1 MSRAVLALG
10 ISQIVGYGSLYYAF
24 PILVPHVAET
34 FGTTD
39 TALYAV
45 FSAGLLLGGLLAPL
59 AGRLFDR
66 HGAPR
71 PMAAGSAAAGLILA
85 GMAAAPSLAVY
96 AAGVIAIEVVAVAVL
111 YDAAFAALAQIEGAG
126 ARRAI
131 TRLTLI
137 AGFASTI
144 FWPLTGWL
152 AEAAGWR
159 ATLLAYGLLHLTVL
173 VPLHLWLARLSP
185 APPIRPSADPGPLPP
200 APAELPGPLV
210 PAAAFAV
217 ATSFALSAALISAFG
232 VHMVPILASA
242 GLGASAPLAAM
253 LMGPAQVAIRL
264 VDALFWRALHPLT
277 VAVVSALA
285 LPAGALILL
294 SGAPAT
300 LAAPAFAAVFGIG
313 QGLSSIVRGS
323 VPFVLFGPAGYG
335 ERLGRL
341 ARVRTIVS
349 AGAPLA
355 FAAAA
360 AATDARLALGAFAA
374 IGLVGAAPLVLLRAR
389 LGRIGLLAP
398 LR

>member
-1 MSRAVLALG
+1 MGRAVLALG

-24 PILVPHVAET
+24 PILVPHVAAG
-34 FGTTD
+34 FGVAGTV
-39 TALYAV
+39 LYAV

-71 PMAAGSAAAGLILA
+71 LMVAGSASAGLILA

-111 YDAAFAALAQIEGAG
+111 YDAAFAALALTEGAG

-152 AEAAGWR
+152 AGAAGWR
-159 ATLLAYGLLHLTVL
+159 ATLLIYGALHLVVL
-173 VPLHLWLARLSP
+173 VPLHLWLARLRPADPVVRAP
-185 APPIRPSADPGPLPP
+185 APGRSPTVP
-200 APAELPGPLV
+200 AGLPGPLV
-210 PAAAFAV
+210 PTAAAAV
-217 ATSFALSAALISAFG
+217 AASFALSAALISAFG
-232 VHMVPILASA
+232 VHMVPILAAA

-294 SGAPAT
+294 AGAPPAM
-300 LAAPAFAAVFGIG
+300 AAPAFAAVFGIG

-323 VPFVLFGPAGYG
+323 VPLVLFGPAGYG

-341 ARVRTIVS
+341 ARIRTIIA
-349 AGAPLA
+349 AGAPFA
-355 FAAAA
+355 FAALAA
-360 AATDARLALGAFAA
+360 ASDERLALAAFAA
-374 IGLVGAAPLVLLRAR
+374 VGLAAAVPLVLLRAR
-389 LGRIGLLAP
+389 LGRDGLLTP

>member
-1 MSRAVLALG
+1 MGRTVLALG
-10 ISQIVGYGSLYYAF
+10 VSQIVGYGSLYYAF
-24 PILVPHVAET
+24 PILVPHVAAAFGAAET
-34 FGTTD
+34 V
-39 TALYAV
+39 LYAV
-45 FSAGLLLGGLLAPL
+45 FSAGLLLGGLAAPL

-71 PMAAGSAAAGLILA
+71 LMAAGSAAAGLILC

-96 AAGVIAIEVVAVAVL
+96 AAGVIAIELVAVAVL
-111 YDAAFAALAQIEGAG
+111 YDAAFAALALTEGDG

-152 AEAAGWR
+152 AGAAGWR
-159 ATLLAYGLLHLTVL
+159 ATLLVYGALHLVVIL
-173 VPLHLWLARLSP
+173 PLHLWLARLRP
-185 APPIRPSADPGPLPP
+185 AARRRPAADPGPLPP
-200 APAELPGPLV
+200 APAGLPGRLV
-210 PAAAFAV
+210 PAAAATV
-217 ATSFALSAALISAFG
+217 AASFALSAALISAFG
-232 VHMVPILASA
+232 VHMVPILAAA
-242 GLGASAPLAAM
+242 GLGASAPAAAM

-285 LPAGALILL
+285 LPAGAAILL
-294 SGAPAT
+294 AGAPAA

-313 QGLSSIVRGS
+313 QGLASIVRGS
-323 VPFVLFGPAGYG
+323 VPLVLFGPAGYG

-341 ARVRTIVS
+341 ARVRTIVA
-349 AGAPLA
+349 AGAPFA
-355 FAAAA
+355 FAALA
-360 AATDARLALGAFAA
+360 AATQPRLALAAFAA
-374 IGLVGAAPLVLLRAR
+374 VGLAAAVPLVLLRAR
-389 LGRIGLLAP
+389 LGREGLLAP